1 MVKEHASRRA
11 YNSPR
16 RQQQAAATRR
26 AILEAAER
34 LFLQDGYPA
43 TTMEAIAAE
52 AGVSLKTAY
61 LPFSTKSGLLRALW
75 DLRLKSDDA
84 DAPVV
89 HHEWFREVLEE
100 PDPVRKLQLNAR
112 NSAAAK
118 TRIGGLFRVIRGA
131 AETDRDCG
139 ALWRL
144 IQRDF
149 YANQQM
155 IVESIHRGGGLRRGL
170 SVATGTDIL
179 WTLNLPDAWML
190 LAGQRGWSPTPTR
203 PGWHK
208 PAARNYSGRRS
219 PDAGAGHA
227 RLAGSHA
234 SRTICTAASSARF
247 PQHLRRQRQ
256 PMPRIPPPCHPQ
268 RRTRDDRFL
277 VTPVAATSSFVIART
292 PIADPLMDPGHNLES
307 CAPSTGLTSA
317 IAGRAES
324 ASAIPAL
331 AARMNQRWRYPG
343 QRIKHTRMQ

>member
-26 AILEAAER
+26 TILEAAER

-89 HHEWFREVLEE
+89 QHEWFREVLEE

-131 AETDRDCG
+131 AEIDADCG

-144 IQRDF
+144 IQSDF

-179 WTLNLPDAWML
+179 WTLNHPDAWML
-190 LAGQRGWSPTPTR
+190 LAGQRGWT
-203 PGWHK
+203 
-208 PAARNYSGRRS
+208 ARAYE
-219 PDAGAGHA
+219 AW
-227 RLAGSHA
+227 LA
-234 SRTICTAASSARF
+234 
-247 PQHLRRQRQ
+247 Q
-256 PMPRIPPPCHPQ
+256 
-268 RRTRDDRFL
+268 
-277 VTPVAATSSFVIART
+277 TSCAQLLGT
-292 PIADPLMDPGHNLES
+292 PI
-307 CAPSTGLTSA
+307 T
-317 IAGRAES
+317 
-324 ASAIPAL
+324 
-331 AARMNQRWRYPG
+331 
-343 QRIKHTRMQ
+343 

>member
-26 AILEAAER
+26 TILEAAER

-89 HHEWFREVLEE
+89 QHEWFREVLEE

-118 TRIGGLFRVIRGA
+118 IRIGGLFRVIRGA
-131 AETDRDCG
+131 AEIDADCG

-144 IQRDF
+144 IQSDF

-179 WTLNLPDAWML
+179 WTLNHPDAWML
-190 LAGQRGWSPTPTR
+190 LAGQRGWSP
-203 PGWHK
+203 
-208 PAARNYSGRRS
+208 
-219 PDAGAGHA
+219 HA
-227 RLAGSHA
+227 YEAWLA
-234 SRTICTAASSARF
+234 
-247 PQHLRRQRQ
+247 Q
-256 PMPRIPPPCHPQ
+256 
-268 RRTRDDRFL
+268 
-277 VTPVAATSSFVIART
+277 TSCAQLLGT
-292 PIADPLMDPGHNLES
+292 PI
-307 CAPSTGLTSA
+307 T
-317 IAGRAES
+317 
-324 ASAIPAL
+324 
-331 AARMNQRWRYPG
+331 
-343 QRIKHTRMQ
+343 

>member
-1 MVKEHASRRA
+1 MTEADAPRRA

-26 AILEAAER
+26 TILEAAER

-89 HHEWFREVLEE
+89 QHEWFREVTEE

-118 TRIGGLFRVIRGA
+118 TRIGTLFRVIRGA
-131 AETDRDCG
+131 AEIDADCG

-144 IQRDF
+144 IQSDF

-179 WTLNLPDAWML
+179 WTLNHPDAWML
-190 LAGQRGWSPTPTR
+190 LAGQRGWSPR
-203 PGWHK
+203 AYEAW
-208 PAARNYSGRRS
+208 
-219 PDAGAGHA
+219 
-227 RLAGSHA
+227 LAQA
-234 SRTICTAASSARF
+234 SCA
-247 PQHLRRQRQ
+247 QL
-256 PMPRIPPPCHPQ
+256 
-268 RRTRDDRFL
+268 L
-277 VTPVAATSSFVIART
+277 RT
-292 PIADPLMDPGHNLES
+292 PI
-307 CAPSTGLTSA
+307 T
-317 IAGRAES
+317 
-324 ASAIPAL
+324 
-331 AARMNQRWRYPG
+331 
-343 QRIKHTRMQ
+343 

>member
-1 MVKEHASRRA
+1 MVKEHPSRRA

-26 AILEAAER
+26 TILEAAER

-89 HHEWFREVLEE
+89 QHEWFREVLEE

-131 AETDRDCG
+131 AEIDADCG

-144 IQRDF
+144 IQSDF

-179 WTLNLPDAWML
+179 WTLNHPDAWML
-190 LAGQRGWSPTPTR
+190 LAGQRGWSP
-203 PGWHK
+203 
-208 PAARNYSGRRS
+208 
-219 PDAGAGHA
+219 HA
-227 RLAGSHA
+227 YEAWLA
-234 SRTICTAASSARF
+234 
-247 PQHLRRQRQ
+247 Q
-256 PMPRIPPPCHPQ
+256 
-268 RRTRDDRFL
+268 
-277 VTPVAATSSFVIART
+277 TSCAQLLGT
-292 PIADPLMDPGHNLES
+292 PI
-307 CAPSTGLTSA
+307 T
-317 IAGRAES
+317 
-324 ASAIPAL
+324 
-331 AARMNQRWRYPG
+331 
-343 QRIKHTRMQ
+343 

>member
-1 MVKEHASRRA
+1 MTEAQAPRRA

-26 AILEAAER
+26 TILEAAER

-89 HHEWFREVLEE
+89 QHEWFREVLEE

-131 AETDRDCG
+131 AEIDADCSE
-139 ALWRL
+139 LWRL
-144 IQRDF
+144 IQSDF
-149 YANQQM
+149 HANQQV

-179 WTLNLPDAWML
+179 WTLNHPDTWTL
-190 LAGQRGWSPTPTR
+190 LASQRGWSP
-203 PGWHK
+203 
-208 PAARNYSGRRS
+208 
-219 PDAGAGHA
+219 HA
-227 RLAGSHA
+227 YETWLA
-234 SRTICTAASSARF
+234 
-247 PQHLRRQRQ
+247 Q
-256 PMPRIPPPCHPQ
+256 
-268 RRTRDDRFL
+268 
-277 VTPVAATSSFVIART
+277 TSCAQLLGT
-292 PIADPLMDPGHNLES
+292 PI
-307 CAPSTGLTSA
+307 T
-317 IAGRAES
+317 
-324 ASAIPAL
+324 
-331 AARMNQRWRYPG
+331 
-343 QRIKHTRMQ
+343 

>member
-26 AILEAAER
+26 TILEAAER

-89 HHEWFREVLEE
+89 QHEWFREVLEE

-131 AETDRDCG
+131 AEIDADCG

-144 IQRDF
+144 IQSDF

-179 WTLNLPDAWML
+179 WTLNHPDAWML
-190 LAGQRGWSPTPTR
+190 LAGQRGWT
-203 PGWHK
+203 
-208 PAARNYSGRRS
+208 A
-219 PDAGAGHA
+219 HA
-227 RLAGSHA
+227 YETWLAQA
-234 SRTICTAASSARF
+234 SCA
-247 PQHLRRQRQ
+247 QL
-256 PMPRIPPPCHPQ
+256 
-268 RRTRDDRFL
+268 L
-277 VTPVAATSSFVIART
+277 GT
-292 PIADPLMDPGHNLES
+292 PI
-307 CAPSTGLTSA
+307 T
-317 IAGRAES
+317 
-324 ASAIPAL
+324 
-331 AARMNQRWRYPG
+331 
-343 QRIKHTRMQ
+343 

>member
-26 AILEAAER
+26 TILEAAER

-43 TTMEAIAAE
+43 TTMDAIAAE

-89 HHEWFREVLEE
+89 QHEWFREVLEE

-131 AETDRDCG
+131 AEIDADGG

-144 IQRDF
+144 IQSDF

-179 WTLNLPDAWML
+179 WTLNHPDTWTL
-190 LAGQRGWSPTPTR
+190 LASQRGWSP
-203 PGWHK
+203 
-208 PAARNYSGRRS
+208 
-219 PDAGAGHA
+219 HA
-227 RLAGSHA
+227 YETWLA
-234 SRTICTAASSARF
+234 
-247 PQHLRRQRQ
+247 Q
-256 PMPRIPPPCHPQ
+256 
-268 RRTRDDRFL
+268 
-277 VTPVAATSSFVIART
+277 TSCAQLLGT
-292 PIADPLMDPGHNLES
+292 PI
-307 CAPSTGLTSA
+307 T
-317 IAGRAES
+317 
-324 ASAIPAL
+324 
-331 AARMNQRWRYPG
+331 
-343 QRIKHTRMQ
+343 

>member
-1 MVKEHASRRA
+1 MVRAQAPRRP

-16 RQQQAAATRR
+16 RQQQAAATRQT
-26 AILEAAER
+26 ILEAAER

-43 TTMEAIAAE
+43 TTMDAIAAE

-89 HHEWFREVLEE
+89 QHEWFREVLEE

-131 AETDRDCG
+131 AEIDADGG

-144 IQRDF
+144 IQSDF
-149 YANQQM
+149 HANQQV

-179 WTLNLPDAWML
+179 WTLNHPDTWTL
-190 LAGQRGWSPTPTR
+190 LASQRGWSP
-203 PGWHK
+203 
-208 PAARNYSGRRS
+208 
-219 PDAGAGHA
+219 HA
-227 RLAGSHA
+227 YETWLA
-234 SRTICTAASSARF
+234 
-247 PQHLRRQRQ
+247 Q
-256 PMPRIPPPCHPQ
+256 
-268 RRTRDDRFL
+268 
-277 VTPVAATSSFVIART
+277 TSCAQLLGT
-292 PIADPLMDPGHNLES
+292 PI
-307 CAPSTGLTSA
+307 T
-317 IAGRAES
+317 
-324 ASAIPAL
+324 
-331 AARMNQRWRYPG
+331 
-343 QRIKHTRMQ
+343 

>member
-1 MVKEHASRRA
+1 MAEAQASRRA

-34 LFLQDGYPA
+34 LFLQGGYPA

-52 AGVSLKTAY
+52 ASVSLKTAY

-75 DLRLKSDDA
+75 DLRLKGGDA

-89 HHEWFREVLEE
+89 QHEWFREVMEE

-131 AETDRDCG
+131 AEVDADCG

-144 IQRDF
+144 IQDDF
-149 YANQQM
+149 HANQQV

-179 WTLNLPDAWML
+179 WTLNHPDTWML
-190 LAGQRGWSPTPTR
+190 LAGQRGWSP
-203 PGWHK
+203 
-208 PAARNYSGRRS
+208 
-219 PDAGAGHA
+219 HA
-227 RLAGSHA
+227 YEIWLAQA
-234 SRTICTAASSARF
+234 SCA
-247 PQHLRRQRQ
+247 QL
-256 PMPRIPPPCHPQ
+256 
-268 RRTRDDRFL
+268 L
-277 VTPVAATSSFVIART
+277 GT
-292 PIADPLMDPGHNLES
+292 PI
-307 CAPSTGLTSA
+307 T
-317 IAGRAES
+317 
-324 ASAIPAL
+324 
-331 AARMNQRWRYPG
+331 
-343 QRIKHTRMQ
+343 

>member
-34 LFLQDGYPA
+34 LFLQGGYPA

-75 DLRLKSDDA
+75 DLRLKGGDA

-89 HHEWFREVLEE
+89 QHEWFREVLEE

-131 AETDRDCG
+131 AEIDADCG

-144 IQRDF
+144 IQSDF

-179 WTLNLPDAWML
+179 WTLNHPDAWML
-190 LAGQRGWSPTPTR
+190 LAGQRGWSP
-203 PGWHK
+203 
-208 PAARNYSGRRS
+208 
-219 PDAGAGHA
+219 HA
-227 RLAGSHA
+227 YEAWLA
-234 SRTICTAASSARF
+234 
-247 PQHLRRQRQ
+247 Q
-256 PMPRIPPPCHPQ
+256 
-268 RRTRDDRFL
+268 
-277 VTPVAATSSFVIART
+277 TSCAQLLGT
-292 PIADPLMDPGHNLES
+292 PI
-307 CAPSTGLTSA
+307 T
-317 IAGRAES
+317 
-324 ASAIPAL
+324 
-331 AARMNQRWRYPG
+331 
-343 QRIKHTRMQ
+343 

>member
-26 AILEAAER
+26 TILEAAER

-75 DLRLKSDDA
+75 DLRLKRDDA
-84 DAPVV
+84 DTPVV
-89 HHEWFREVLEE
+89 QHEWFREVLEE

-118 TRIGGLFRVIRGA
+118 TRIGTLFRVIRGA
-131 AETDRDCG
+131 AEIDADCG

-144 IQRDF
+144 IQSDF

-179 WTLNLPDAWML
+179 WTLNHPDAWML
-190 LAGQRGWSPTPTR
+190 LAGQRGWSP
-203 PGWHK
+203 
-208 PAARNYSGRRS
+208 
-219 PDAGAGHA
+219 HA
-227 RLAGSHA
+227 YEAWLAQA
-234 SRTICTAASSARF
+234 SCA
-247 PQHLRRQRQ
+247 QL
-256 PMPRIPPPCHPQ
+256 
-268 RRTRDDRFL
+268 L
-277 VTPVAATSSFVIART
+277 GT
-292 PIADPLMDPGHNLES
+292 PI
-307 CAPSTGLTSA
+307 T
-317 IAGRAES
+317 
-324 ASAIPAL
+324 
-331 AARMNQRWRYPG
+331 
-343 QRIKHTRMQ
+343 

>member
-1 MVKEHASRRA
+1 MAETQASRRA

-34 LFLQDGYPA
+34 LFLQGGYPA

-75 DLRLKSDDA
+75 DLRLKGGDA

-89 HHEWFREVLEE
+89 QHEWFREVMEE

-131 AETDRDCG
+131 AEVDADCG

-144 IQRDF
+144 IQSDF
-149 YANQQM
+149 HANQQV

-179 WTLNLPDAWML
+179 WTLNHPDTWML
-190 LAGQRGWSPTPTR
+190 LAGQRGWSP
-203 PGWHK
+203 
-208 PAARNYSGRRS
+208 
-219 PDAGAGHA
+219 HA
-227 RLAGSHA
+227 YETWLAQA
-234 SRTICTAASSARF
+234 SCA
-247 PQHLRRQRQ
+247 QL
-256 PMPRIPPPCHPQ
+256 
-268 RRTRDDRFL
+268 L
-277 VTPVAATSSFVIART
+277 GT
-292 PIADPLMDPGHNLES
+292 PI
-307 CAPSTGLTSA
+307 T
-317 IAGRAES
+317 
-324 ASAIPAL
+324 
-331 AARMNQRWRYPG
+331 
-343 QRIKHTRMQ
+343 

>member
-26 AILEAAER
+26 TILEAAER

-89 HHEWFREVLEE
+89 QHERFREVLEE

-131 AETDRDCG
+131 AEIDADCG

-144 IQRDF
+144 IQSDF

-179 WTLNLPDAWML
+179 WTLNHPDAWML
-190 LAGQRGWSPTPTR
+190 LAGQRGWSP
-203 PGWHK
+203 
-208 PAARNYSGRRS
+208 
-219 PDAGAGHA
+219 HA
-227 RLAGSHA
+227 YEAWLA
-234 SRTICTAASSARF
+234 
-247 PQHLRRQRQ
+247 Q
-256 PMPRIPPPCHPQ
+256 
-268 RRTRDDRFL
+268 
-277 VTPVAATSSFVIART
+277 TSCAQLLGT
-292 PIADPLMDPGHNLES
+292 PI
-307 CAPSTGLTSA
+307 T
-317 IAGRAES
+317 
-324 ASAIPAL
+324 
-331 AARMNQRWRYPG
+331 
-343 QRIKHTRMQ
+343 